1 MHETSLGGT
10 LRDYLTGE
18 EIEETTYEE
27 FRQALAKM
35 LVEEKGYPK
44 DRLRA
49 KVDITY
55 TIDGE
60 RFERPVD
67 LVVLGDDGQPIFLI
81 IFCSGDVGSYERETV
96 CAARLISETPASHAL
111 VTDTMGASLMDVKT
125 GECVGSGIN
134 ALPSWDELQE
144 MVAKADMQPL
154 TDEQRERQTRIL
166 HTYSGFLFGSC
177 CNESC
182 SVPPKKKD

>member
-27 FRQALAKM
+27 FRQALAKL
-35 LVEEKGYPK
+35 LVEEKGYPRE
-44 DRLRA
+44 RLRA
-49 KVDITY
+49 KVDISY

-60 RFERPVD
+60 TFERPID
-67 LVVLGDDGQPIFLI
+67 LVVVDEKEQPIFLI
-81 IFCSGDVGSYERETV
+81 IFCSGDIGSYERETV
-96 CAARLISETPASHAL
+96 CAARLIGEVPASHAL
-111 VTDTMGASLMDVKT
+111 VTDTMGASLMDVSS
-125 GECVGSGIN
+125 GECVANGMD
-134 ALPSWDELQE
+134 ALPDWEELQE
-144 MVAKADMQPL
+144 MVRKADMKPL
-154 TDEQRERQTRIL
+154 NEEQRERQTRIL

-182 SVPPKKKD
+182 SVPPKKKG